1 MVDFTYY
8 LSAVGYSW
16 TLTPKPTLF
25 IQGSNQEKV
34 KVTIIAITF
43 DGHPESVLAVVNDSV
58 VDTNVGKGKEE
69 DGSDVDDREEIPGV
83 PSSLEAGLIYKSE
96 FALLRRFICV
106 RQVKFEGVHQYAELR
121 RKFNIEGVHSYAERR
136 NLQAKKW
143 EWKPIQSN

>member
-83 PSSLEAGLIYKSE
+83 PEQFRSRLDIQKWV
-96 FALLRRFICV
+96 RFIEKIYLCSTTQIWRSSSV
-106 RQVKFEGVHQYAELR
+106 CRTETK
-121 RKFNIEGVHSYAERR
+121 I
-136 NLQAKKW
+136 
-143 EWKPIQSN
+143 

>member
-34 KVTIIAITF
+34 KVTIIAIIF

-83 PSSLEAGLIYKSE
+83 PEQFRSRLDMQKWI
-96 FALLRRFICV
+96 RFIEKIYLWSTTQIWRSSSVC
-106 RQVKFEGVHQYAELR
+106 RTETK
-121 RKFNIEGVHSYAERR
+121 I
-136 NLQAKKW
+136 
-143 EWKPIQSN
+143 

>member
-8 LSAVGYSW
+8 LSTVGYSW

-34 KVTIIAITF
+34 KVTIIAIIF

-83 PSSLEAGLIYKSE
+83 PEQFRSRLDIQKWV
-96 FALLRRFICV
+96 RFIEKIYLCSTTQIWRSSSV
-106 RQVKFEGVHQYAELR
+106 CRTETK
-121 RKFNIEGVHSYAERR
+121 I
-136 NLQAKKW
+136 
-143 EWKPIQSN
+143 

>member
-34 KVTIIAITF
+34 KVTIIAIIF

-83 PSSLEAGLIYKSE
+83 PEQFRSRLDIQKWV
-96 FALLRRFICV
+96 RFIEKIYLCSTTQIWRSSSV
-106 RQVKFEGVHQYAELR
+106 CRTETK
-121 RKFNIEGVHSYAERR
+121 I
-136 NLQAKKW
+136 
-143 EWKPIQSN
+143 

>member
-83 PSSLEAGLIYKSE
+83 PEQFRSRLDIQKWV
-96 FALLRRFICV
+96 RFIEKIYLCSTSQIWRSSSV
-106 RQVKFEGVHQYAELR
+106 CRTETK
-121 RKFNIEGVHSYAERR
+121 I
-136 NLQAKKW
+136 
-143 EWKPIQSN
+143 

>member
-43 DGHPESVLAVVNDSV
+43 AGHPESVLAVVNDSV

-83 PSSLEAGLIYKSE
+83 PEQFRSRLDIQKWV
-96 FALLRRFICV
+96 RFIEKIYLCSTSQIWRSSSV
-106 RQVKFEGVHQYAELR
+106 CRTETK
-121 RKFNIEGVHSYAERR
+121 I
-136 NLQAKKW
+136 
-143 EWKPIQSN
+143 

>member
-43 DGHPESVLAVVNDSV
+43 AGHPESVLAVVNDSV

-83 PSSLEAGLIYKSE
+83 PEQFRSSDIQKWV
-96 FALLRRFICV
+96 RFIEKIYLCSTSQIWRSSSV
-106 RQVKFEGVHQYAELR
+106 CRTETK
-121 RKFNIEGVHSYAERR
+121 I
-136 NLQAKKW
+136 
-143 EWKPIQSN
+143 

>member
-34 KVTIIAITF
+34 KVTIIAIIF

-83 PSSLEAGLIYKSE
+83 PEQFRSRLDIQKWVRLIEKIYLCSTTQIWRSSSVCRTETKI
-96 FALLRRFICV
+96 
-106 RQVKFEGVHQYAELR
+106 
-121 RKFNIEGVHSYAERR
+121 
-136 NLQAKKW
+136 
-143 EWKPIQSN
+143 

>member
-1 MVDFTYY
+1 MFLVTGVTPDLLFTWY
-8 LSAVGYSW
+8 LVHQ
-16 TLTPKPTLF
+16 PKFVQEKLNSSLIWSFVFSNGGFHILFKCSGLFMNVNPKTKTLF

-83 PSSLEAGLIYKSE
+83 PEQFRSRLD
-96 FALLRRFICV
+96 
-106 RQVKFEGVHQYAELR
+106 
-121 RKFNIEGVHSYAERR
+121 
-136 NLQAKKW
+136 
-143 EWKPIQSN
+143 IQK